1 MGNRDEEKEK
11 VPLGLEAGL
20 KEQDVTD
27 VRKTTEEVEQQSVKS
42 EKTEDSN
49 RHWGG
54 MGLKITPLFSRS

>member
-27 VRKTTEEVEQQSVKS
+27 VRKP
-42 EKTEDSN
+42 
-49 RHWGG
+49 
-54 MGLKITPLFSRS
+54 LKRYSSSQ